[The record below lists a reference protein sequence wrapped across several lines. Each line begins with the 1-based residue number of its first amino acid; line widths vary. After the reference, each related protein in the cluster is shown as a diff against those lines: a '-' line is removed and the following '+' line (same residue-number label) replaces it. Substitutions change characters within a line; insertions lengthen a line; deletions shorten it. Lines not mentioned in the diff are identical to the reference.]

1 MDGKGCVRL
10 EAKLIFQFLLSVVVP
25 VFAYLKAVLY
35 LQYAEDRKEEGDPP
49 PFPIGG
55 LTKGGDRP

>member
-1 MDGKGCVRL
+1 L